1 MSPVNEDECGMK
13 DKEKT
18 MKPLKLLSTALIL
31 TALSIPV
38 TAKSDGTEMEIKATI
53 NGLEQALNGSNI
65 REIRNMY
72 TDKAMVVP
80 MEAEILDDNSA
91 IVSFWNQQLNKG
103 KSHYR
108 IDVIDLQVHRNIA
121 QLSAMWTATITTSG
135 EATKIMDGY
144 MTNVLERQPD
154 GNWKIRMQNW
164 N

>member
-1 MSPVNEDECGMK
+1 MR
-13 DKEKT
+13 
-18 MKPLKLLSTALIL
+18 LIKLLSTTLIL

-38 TAKSDGTEMEIKATI
+38 TAKSDSTEMELKATI
-53 NGLEQALNGSNI
+53 DGLEQALNESNI
-65 REIRNMY
+65 KKIQSIY

-80 MEAEILDDNSA
+80 NEAEILDDNSA
-91 IVSFWNQQLNKG
+91 IVSFWNNKLNQG

-108 IDVIDLQVHRNIA
+108 IDVIDMQVNQNVA
-121 QLSAMWTATITTSG
+121 QLSAIWSATVTTSAAKT
-135 EATKIMDGY
+135 EILDGY

>member
-1 MSPVNEDECGMK
+1 MR
-13 DKEKT
+13 
-18 MKPLKLLSTALIL
+18 LIKLLSTALIL

-38 TAKSDGTEMEIKATI
+38 TAKSDSTEMELKATI
-53 NGLEQALNGSNI
+53 DGLEQALNESNI
-65 REIRNMY
+65 KKIQSIY

-80 MEAEILDDNSA
+80 NEAEILDDNSA
-91 IVSFWNQQLNKG
+91 IVSFWNNKLNQG

-108 IDVIDLQVHRNIA
+108 IDVIDMQVNQNVA
-121 QLSAMWTATITTSG
+121 QLSAIWSATVTTSAAKT
-135 EATKIMDGY
+135 EILDGY